1 MLVGGEEVA
10 AKLRALQRE
19 HGWQLVWTSNDP
31 DSAVDMYDEVAKD
44 AGITFAVRAHGQVLH
59 DLRIDVL
66 MVLLNKLQSDYVGD
80 YVGGKNTGSYRG
92 VDNNV
97 LIVL

>member
-1 MLVGGEEVA
+1 MFVLVC
-10 AKLRALQRE
+10 
-19 HGWQLVWTSNDP
+19 NDGVVVTTGQHR
-31 DSAVDMYDEVAKD
+31 SVSSTHEGMMQISRNIIGCCKGCES
-44 AGITFAVRAHGQVLH
+44 HQVLH